1 MNMRI
6 KKNRITHRF
15 LLVAGLF
22 TVILFLAGEVQT
34 AGALWVVIVCLLP
47 PFMFALRTSYL
58 SVKIFCA
65 TVFIT
70 QIITVPVFYLQ
81 RDRYA
86 FSDHRP
92 FDFTALEAMHVFLI
106 LGLFLLL
113 LVYLTKLAE
122 KAFGAPMKFSPSGV
136 GRTIAE
142 PLNRNIDTIAI
153 AGATKRGSSKRNMV
167 YIISIVLLVSAL
179 IPFNF
184 WMFDMG
190 IGITGAPPPL
200 LPYRLSGILT
210 YLQNYI
216 LPALIGYL
224 YIKTKR
230 NSFLLVVILSIY
242 ALLFGISTASKGAV
256 LMITVPLIAFAW
268 LDKRWGILA
277 FAAVFAGFGVIM
289 ASLSREII
297 HISDEFVTGSFTELG
312 TLGTLAETLSR
323 LEFSPEMFL
332 VFVDIAGRVEGFQ
345 GLFLASQF
353 NPAEVGGSWPLLLNA
368 IWGGWG
374 GLGHD
379 AIHIEYLGYT
389 IPVGF
394 YGVVASVPGYM
405 MLAVNSNIFM
415 VLPFAAFA
423 AITLVVLEKTFL
435 RTAYKYRLPLLLA
448 QAGLFYITLVFYT
461 SPGSAVFKTLFL
473 VSIVLWFIPALR
485 LRKVSRTQF
494 QKPSPLLKKGQS

>member
-6 KKNRITHRF
+6 RKNSITHRF
-15 LLVAGLF
+15 LLAAGLF
-22 TVILFLAGEVQT
+22 TVILFLAGEVHA

-47 PFMFALRTSYL
+47 PLMLALRTSYL
-58 SVKIFCA
+58 SVKFFCA
-65 TVFIT
+65 TVFVT

-92 FDFTALEAMHVFLI
+92 FGFTALEAMYVFLI

-122 KAFGAPMKFSPSGV
+122 KAFGAPVKFLVSGV
-136 GRTIAE
+136 DRSVAK
-142 PLNRNIDTIAI
+142 PLSQNIDLI
-153 AGATKRGSSKRNMV
+153 AGAAKRGASKSNMA
-167 YIISIVLLVSAL
+167 YTISIVLLVSAL

-216 LPALIGYL
+216 LPVLIGYL
-224 YIKTKR
+224 YFKTKR
-230 NSFLLVVILSIY
+230 NSFLLVVILSVY
-242 ALLFGISTASKGAV
+242 ALLLGISTASKGAV
-256 LMITVPLIAFAW
+256 LMVTAPLIAFAW

-277 FAAVFAGFGVIM
+277 FSAMFAGVGVTM
-289 ASLSREII
+289 ASTSREIVHVADGVGGI
-297 HISDEFVTGSFTELG
+297 GSFTELG
-312 TLGTLAETLSR
+312 TLETLAETFSR
-323 LEFSPEMFL
+323 LEYSQILL
-332 VFVDIAGRVEGFQ
+332 VFAAIAGRIEGFQ

-353 NPAEVGGSWPLLLNA
+353 NPVAVGGSWKLLMNA
-368 IWGGWG
+368 ILNGWG
-374 GLGHD
+374 NLDHV
-379 AIHIEYLGYT
+379 AIHLEYLGYS
-389 IPVGF
+389 IPAGF

-405 MLAVNSNIFM
+405 MLAANNNILM

-423 AITLVVLEKTFL
+423 TTTLVVLEKTLL
-435 RTAYKYRLPLLLA
+435 RTAYKYRFPLPLA
-448 QAGLFYITLVFYT
+448 QVALFYVTLVFYT
-461 SPGSAVFKTLFL
+461 SPGSEVFKTLFL
-473 VSIVLWFIPALR
+473 VSIALRFIPALR
-485 LRKVSRTQF
+485 LRKTNQGLRCGRASAF
-494 QKPSPLLKKGQS
+494 K